1 MSWQTAGGGVAGSG
15 GGGEGGVA
23 PSQYGLTKVISYK
36 GPTPAD
42 TAASE
47 ALEGILHARN
57 LYESPDEIALR
68 QAAVATLIDLV
79 QSWMR
84 EEGIALGVLDPHSD
98 APWAMQP
105 GMVCMFGSF
114 RLGVHGPGADM
125 DTLVVG
131 PHYITR
137 QMFFEK
143 FTKRLEERTDI
154 VAELSART
162 EAYVPLIT
170 MKLQGIEFDLL
181 YAQMSAALGF
191 GRTLDPLSG
200 GDSSAGPPLLFNI
213 YDDMCLRGLDPKS
226 VLSLNGARVTDMIRM
241 LMPPESEDAFCTA
254 LIFIRLWAKKR
265 AVYSN
270 VHGYLGGISW
280 ALLVAQVCQLYPHAA
295 PATLIEKFFALYQQ
309 WRWPYPIMLNE
320 IKQVPELGLQV
331 WDPKA
336 NFKDRQDLMPIITP
350 AYPAINSTHNVSKA
364 TLKVSAPA
372 PPASAPAAA

>member
-1 MSWQTAGGGVAGSG
+1 MSWQVGAGGSDGAT
-15 GGGEGGVA
+15 

-36 GPTPAD
+36 GPTAAD
-42 TAASE
+42 TAAS
-47 ALEGILHARN
+47 ATLERVLHERN
-57 LYESPDEIALR
+57 LYETEEEIACR
-68 QAAVATLIDLV
+68 QAAVATLIELV

-84 EEGIALGVLDPHSD
+84 EEGLALGVLDPASD
-98 APWAMQP
+98 ASWALQP

-143 FTKRLEERTDI
+143 FTKRLEERSDI
-154 VAELSART
+154 VTDLSART

-181 YAQMSAALGF
+181 YAQMSATLGF
-191 GRTLDPLSG
+191 GRAD
-200 GDSSAGPPLLFNI
+200 AGEKGALLFNI

-265 AVYSN
+265 GVYSN

-295 PATLIEKFFALYQQ
+295 PATLIEKFFALFQQ

-320 IKQVPELGLQV
+320 VKQVPELKLPV

-336 NFKDRQDLMPIITP
+336 NFK
-350 AYPAINSTHNVSKA
+350 VC
-364 TLKVSAPA
+364 
-372 PPASAPAAA
+372 